1 MLVHMGTCV
10 CVHVCAC
17 VNVHVAYCIC
27 VYVHVCMYVCVCV
40 CVCVCTCV
48 CMGILYLCV
57 HLYHLFIPLTWVSN
71 SPVFRQAG
79 KTIDWN

>member
-27 VYVHVCMYVCVCV
+27 VYVHVCMYVCV